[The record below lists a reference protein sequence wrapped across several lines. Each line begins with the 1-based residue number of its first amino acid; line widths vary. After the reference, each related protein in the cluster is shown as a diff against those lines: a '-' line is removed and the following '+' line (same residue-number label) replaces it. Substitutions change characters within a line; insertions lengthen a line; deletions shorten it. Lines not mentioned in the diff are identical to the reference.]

1 MVVGGGCQT
10 EEAAGLVPR
19 SFPVPCS
26 CAYLREP
33 HTLLLGGA
41 SSGPT
46 MSAGLTQ
53 ID

>member
-1 MVVGGGCQT
+1 M
-10 EEAAGLVPR
+10 EEAAGLVLR
-19 SFPVPCS
+19 SFPVLSNYAC
-26 CAYLREP
+26 LREP

-46 MSAGLTQ
+46 MSAGLVQ